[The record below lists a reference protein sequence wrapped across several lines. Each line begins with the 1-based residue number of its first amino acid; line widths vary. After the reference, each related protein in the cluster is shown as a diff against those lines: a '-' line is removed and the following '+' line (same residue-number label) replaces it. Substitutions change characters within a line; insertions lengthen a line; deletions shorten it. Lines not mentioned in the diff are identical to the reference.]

1 MPPAMA
7 NRVESDVS
15 VQRFGYTGDDTGRKL
30 HFPRAE
36 THHLEG
42 RSGTVAYGARDILFD
57 ALEGRLDTL
66 RWTAEAV
73 SIGNAW
79 LRDDAGR
86 FDIAVDRIEMSRG
99 IMLTRGEHG
108 VEIVAPHTSLSE
120 MKLTVKGPFGRPGDK
135 PAPAPAARPADDG
148 HLRQDRLRFLD
159 SLSGRINVTI
169 KVVLDLPVLG
179 VRTLDQQ
186 LRIPIE
192 EGHLDFRK
200 LEKSLD
206 WLEGAFLDIRHE
218 GAKLAV
224 AWKVPI
230 FGTGRDLIWWE
241 LDRDAATSATFGR
254 VPVRSLADYRFGS
267 SRDSSSGGS
276 GGGSKG
282 GRKTLQALS
291 FDAIDIALSLV
302 APRSLEAGGGG
313 VIMFGGDD
321 QPGMVDQRVT
331 GSIRNNGPG
340 ALRGT
345 IGSVDTTFKDVRF
358 GAAQIT
364 ADRLHFDGLEELEV
378 TFDGFSPTSVT
389 VVIHRVTATNLALQL
404 GRRGD

>member
-1 MPPAMA
+1 MA

-15 VQRFGYTGDDTGRKL
+15 VQRFGFTGDDAGRRL

-36 THHLEG
+36 SHHLEG
-42 RSGTVAYGARDILFD
+42 RSGSVAYGARDVLFD

-73 SIGNAW
+73 SIGSAW

-86 FDIAVDRIEMSRG
+86 FDIAVERIEMSRG

-108 VEIVAPHTSLSE
+108 VEIVAPHTSLAE
-120 MKLTVKGPFGRPGDK
+120 MKLTVKGPFGRGGEKSPARRADPG
-135 PAPAPAARPADDG
+135 G
-148 HLRQDRLRFLD
+148 LRQNQLRFLD
-159 SLSGRINVTI
+159 SLSGRINLTI

-186 LRIPIE
+186 LRVPIE
-192 EGHLDFRK
+192 EGSLDYRK
-200 LEKSLD
+200 LDKSLD
-206 WLEGAFLDIRHE
+206 WLEGAFLDIRHDDK
-218 GAKLAV
+218 KLAV

-230 FGTGRDLIWWE
+230 VGSARDLISWE
-241 LDRDAATSATFGR
+241 LDDEASASATFGR
-254 VPVRSLADYRFGS
+254 VPVRSLADFRFGGGRGAE
-267 SRDSSSGGS
+267 RD
-276 GGGSKG
+276 GGGG
-282 GRKTLQALS
+282 GERRRGILQALS

-302 APRSLEAGGGG
+302 APRSLEVGGG

-331 GSIRNNGPG
+331 GSIRDRGAG

-345 IGSVDTTFKDVRF
+345 IGSVDTTFKDVRI
-358 GAAQIT
+358 GPAQIT

-378 TFDGFSPTSVT
+378 IFDGFQPTSVT

-404 GRRGD
+404 GRRRE